1 MKRFAFWFVA
11 ALIAFAWVSHRQDRR
26 PPARALLDRDTVRTK
41 MIVRSVA
48 SADKSGRGQRV
59 YIVESD
65 DHRLVTIDD
74 QGVHL
79 SNENAK
85 NQDRDDDRDEDD
97 KDDDDDLLASADGL
111 PVRIIPGSRVTEARI
126 EAPRAP
132 EPPKPPRAP
141 KPPKVPKHA
150 RIKHQPP
157 KPVMIEEEIKPLVVA
172 GRLSATEPRAIN
184 DARVQ
189 LLQKLPGMLD
199 PKVPRDWPVPNR
211 LIDSMIR
218 ETKVVPVERDYGT
231 LYQATMLVDAS
242 PRKRA
247 EVASTYRH
255 EQVVKRLLT
264 LGGLLAFV
272 LICLGTLSGY
282 IRADEATKGYYTNR
296 LRLAAAAGVGV
307 AGTVIYQMLT

>member
-11 ALIAFAWVSHRQDRR
+11 ALIAVSWVSHRHDAR
-26 PPARALLDRDTVRTK
+26 PPGPPRPVRTK

-48 SADKSGRGQRV
+48 SSDKSGRGQRV

-79 SNENAK
+79 SKENA
-85 NQDRDDDRDEDD
+85 NHDDRDDRDEDD
-97 KDDDDDLLASADGL
+97 NDDLATADGL

-132 EPPKPPRAP
+132 EPPKPPKAP
-141 KPPKVPKHA
+141 KPPKHA
-150 RIKHQPP
+150 RIKHQPAKP
-157 KPVMIEEEIKPLVVA
+157 LVPSKPVTIEDEITPLVVA

-189 LLQKLPGMLD
+189 LLQKLPGLLD
-199 PKVPRDWPVPNR
+199 PNVPRDWPVPNR

-231 LYQATMLVDAS
+231 LYQATMLVDTS

-255 EQVVKRLLT
+255 EQVVKRLVT
-264 LGGLLAFV
+264 LGGLLTFV
-272 LICLGTLSGY
+272 LICLGSLSGY

>member
-11 ALIAFAWVSHRQDRR
+11 ALIAVSWVSHRHDNR
-26 PPARALLDRDTVRTK
+26 PPGPARAVRTK
-41 MIVRSVA
+41 MIVRSEA
-48 SADKSGRGQRV
+48 SSDKSGRGQRV

-79 SNENAK
+79 SNENVK
-85 NQDRDDDRDEDD
+85 SLDHDEDD
-97 KDDDDDLLASADGL
+97 NDDNDNDILASADGL
-111 PVRIIPGSRVTEARI
+111 PVRIVPGSRVTEARI
-126 EAPRAP
+126 EAPRPP
-132 EPPKPPRAP
+132 EPPKPPKAP
-141 KPPKVPKHA
+141 KPPKHV
-150 RIKHQPP
+150 RVKHQPHKP
-157 KPVMIEEEIKPLVVA
+157 LVTSKPVTIEEEIKPLVVA

-189 LLQKLPGMLD
+189 LLQKLPGLLD
-199 PKVPRDWPVPNR
+199 PNVPRDWPVPNR
-211 LIDSMIR
+211 LIDGMIR

-247 EVASTYRH
+247 EVASAYRH
-255 EQVVKRLLT
+255 EQVLKRLVT
-264 LGGLLAFV
+264 LGGLLTFV
-272 LICLGTLSGY
+272 LISLGTLSGY